1 MYAATNSCKDS
12 TAYITSISERLQNFR
27 QFADFTDN
35 SIQTISEIT
44 AINRQKNIDKPVP
57 YFRVHIF
64 TEYMFVFCLEG
75 KWVTF
80 LEVIFAS

>member
-1 MYAATNSCKDS
+1 MQTNSCKDP
-12 TAYITSISERLQNFR
+12 TAYITLISERLQNFR

-64 TEYMFVFCLEG
+64 TE
-75 KWVTF
+75 
-80 LEVIFAS
+80 